1 MPQHPSTAPTAKLIR
16 RACLQEATAR
26 KPGNVHPAASFDD
39 LNYGDFVRSAEAAS
53 GWLARSSEL
62 GVGTA
67 VLRAI
72 EATRQ
77 VTSTNTNLGI
87 ALLIAPLAAVPRE
100 IPLREGIEDVLERL
114 TVADAAAVYR
124 AIRLAA
130 AGGLGTVND
139 QDVESEPTV
148 TLREAMRLAADRD
161 RIARQYVTG
170 FADVLGFGT
179 QSLLDWTR
187 RVGDDW
193 ESAVIGLHLSL
204 LAEWPD
210 SLLIRKCGAGVAEQS
225 RERAAAVLRAGW
237 PETAEGRQELMEFD
251 RWLRGDGH
259 RRNPGTTADL
269 VAVIL
274 FAALRDNTWSA
285 A

>member
-1 MPQHPSTAPTAKLIR
+1 MAHDTSTPPTAELIR
-16 RACLQEATAR
+16 RACLLEVTAR
-26 KPGNVHPAASFDD
+26 KPGNVHPGASFDD
-39 LNYGDFVRSAEAAS
+39 LNYDDFVHSAEASS
-53 GWLARSSEL
+53 GWLARAGEL

-72 EATRQ
+72 EATRR
-77 VTSTNTNLGI
+77 VTATNTNLGI
-87 ALLIAPLAAVPRE
+87 ALLIAPLAAVPRDT
-100 IPLREGIEDVLERL
+100 PLRAGIEDVLERL
-114 TVADAAAVYR
+114 TVSDAAAVYR

-130 AGGLGTVND
+130 AGGLGNVAD
-139 QDVESEPTV
+139 QDVASRPTV
-148 TLREAMRLAADRD
+148 TLREAMGLAADRD

-170 FADVLGFGT
+170 FADVLDFGT
-179 QSLLDWTR
+179 QTLLDWTR

-210 SLLIRKCGAGVAEQS
+210 SLIVRKCGPDVAKQCS
-225 RERAAAVLRAGW
+225 ERAREVLQTGW
-237 PETAEGRQELMEFD
+237 PETADGREALTGFD
-251 RWLRGDGH
+251 QWLRVDGH

-269 VAVIL
+269 VAAIL
-274 FAALRDNTWSA
+274 FAALRDNTWTA